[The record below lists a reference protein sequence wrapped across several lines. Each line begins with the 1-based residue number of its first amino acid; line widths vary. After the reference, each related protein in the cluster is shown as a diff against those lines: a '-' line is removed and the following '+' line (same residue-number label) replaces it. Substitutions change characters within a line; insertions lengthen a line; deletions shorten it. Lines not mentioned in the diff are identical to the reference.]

1 MRPDEMKMTAHY
13 DRWVEMKTNV
23 GRSMQMKAD
32 EGK

>member
-1 MRPDEMKMTAHY
+1 MKMTAYY
-13 DRWVEMKTNV
+13 DRWVEMKTNE